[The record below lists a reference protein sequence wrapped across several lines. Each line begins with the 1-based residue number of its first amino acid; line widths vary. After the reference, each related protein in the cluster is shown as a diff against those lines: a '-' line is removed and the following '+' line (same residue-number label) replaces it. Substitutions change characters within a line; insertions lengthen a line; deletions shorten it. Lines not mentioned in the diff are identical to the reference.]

1 MMGFATDLQGKTSH
15 EALMSLQDAELR
27 LLDNM
32 KRCMSLRV
40 KCDREYAIALNS
52 VCIQTLKIDQNELK
66 GSMVARVSPFIIFFP
81 NILNG
86 FCFILHKISFVTS
99 IAFECLL

>member
-15 EALMSLQDAELR
+15 EALMTLQDAELR

-52 VCIQTLKIDQNELK
+52 VCIQTLKIDQSELK
-66 GSMVARVSPFIIFFP
+66 GSMVARVSSFMVFLF
-81 NILNG
+81 N
-86 FCFILHKISFVTS
+86 CFS
-99 IAFECLL
+99 